1 MMPKQRREAN
11 RHRDK
16 LHHMGSTDGSAGR
29 QAGRQACMQQQKQ
42 AGGGEREEEE
52 EEGRGAASKR
62 MLLQAAA
69 KCGGSNPVPTAN
81 GAQLTCP

>member
-42 AGGGEREEEE
+42 AGGEREEEE
-52 EEGRGAASKR
+52 GERTRCSVEAHAAT
-62 MLLQAAA
+62 
-69 KCGGSNPVPTAN
+69 GGSKVRWV
-81 GAQLTCP
+81 

>member
-1 MMPKQRREAN
+1 MQQQRREAN

-16 LHHMGSTDGSAGR
+16 LHHMGRTDGSAGR
-29 QAGRQACMQQQKQ
+29 QAGKHACSSRSSRR
-42 AGGGEREEEE
+42 EREDE